1 MERRSSISEIPKIIS
16 ETLHK
21 EGQKGIISIGNVFSR
36 ILRKYKYLPLQ
47 PGNFKDSLKSTNKI
61 KV

>member
-21 EGQKGIISIGNVFSR
+21 ERQKGIISIGNVFSR
-36 ILRKYKYLPLQ
+36 ILRKYKYLPL
-47 PGNFKDSLKSTNKI
+47 
-61 KV
+61 